1 MVKVQESPP
10 SIKVTRKSI
19 VCESLSKGLVVQGK
33 DTSPLVQPTQGKL
46 YCYLIVFLC
55 QISIRWSFSKV

>member
-46 YCYLIVFLC
+46 HCCLIVFLC